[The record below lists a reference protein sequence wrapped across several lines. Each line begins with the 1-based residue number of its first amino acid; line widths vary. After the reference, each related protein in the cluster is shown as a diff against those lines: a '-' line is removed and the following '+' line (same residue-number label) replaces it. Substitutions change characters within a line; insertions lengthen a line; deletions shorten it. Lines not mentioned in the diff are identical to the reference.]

1 MSDSKNITAWLLL
14 VLLAVAGG
22 GFAVLGI
29 VQSKD
34 VPLDQAVTN
43 TLAASNYTEDFSQTT
58 STGPESEHV
67 VFQNPDSLGG
77 YEQIGNQRTYVLI
90 QGNKAYA
97 ARTTGTGASAAHLV
111 FRKATAQPA
120 KLLDPAHHFLPF
132 ANHAQHVVRNGDTY
146 TFTMNLTG
154 QAVSFVYKVS
164 GWHIS
169 QMRLAA
175 PSAQASA
182 HLNISKVG
190 TSPPVGLPAGATI
203 GSGSFTG

>member
-29 VQSKD
+29 VQSH

-43 TLAASNYTEDFSQTT
+43 TLAASNYTEDFTQT
-58 STGPESEHV
+58 SPQGSESEHV
-67 VFQNPDSLGG
+67 VFQNPASLGG
-77 YEQIGNQRTYVLI
+77 YEQIGNQRTYVLV

-97 ARTTGTGASAAHLV
+97 ARTTGAGASAAHLV
-111 FRKATAQPA
+111 FRQANAQPA

-132 ANHAQHVVRNGDTY
+132 ADHAQHVVNNGDTY
-146 TFTMNLTG
+146 AFTLNEGTE
-154 QAVSFVYKVS
+154 AVSFVYTVS
-164 GWHIS
+164 GWHIA

-175 PSAQASA
+175 PSERATA
-182 HLNISKVG
+182 HLNISEVG

-203 GSGSFTG
+203 GTGSFAG